1 MQMTG
6 VPPMQTPARQASV
19 CVQAL
24 PSLQAVPV
32 DLKPLSVQLPVP
44 LQVSWLTHAVPASP
58 QTVPAG
64 SSLARQVPLPL
75 EVSGVVQSVSA
86 GLPQAVPVDLN
97 PLPVPLPA
105 PLQVSWLTHAVPASP
120 QTVPAG
126 SSLARQVP
134 LPLQVSGLVH
144 SVSAG
149 LPQAVPVD
157 LKPSAGQPAL
167 LPVQFSATSQSLA
180 EARQMVVGEAKVS
193 AGQPLFTPS
202 QLSSTSQGPAEARQT
217 AVLFASAGQ
226 AALEP
231 VQVSAGSQTPADGRQ
246 TVVLDLKPLSTQMPL
261 PSQVS

>member
-1 MQMTG
+1 MH
-6 VPPMQTPARQASV
+6 SV
-19 CVQAL
+19 SAGL
-24 PSLQAVPV
+24 PQAVPAG
-32 DLKPLSVQLPVP
+32 LKPLSVQLPVP

-58 QTVPAG
+58 Q
-64 SSLARQVPLPL
+64 
-75 EVSGVVQSVSA
+75 E
-86 GLPQAVPVDLN
+86 
-97 PLPVPLPA
+97 
-105 PLQVSWLTHAVPASP
+105 
-120 QTVPAG
+120 VPAG

-149 LPQAVPVD
+149 LPQAVPAG
-157 LKPSAGQPAL
+157 LKPSAGQAAL
-167 LPVQFSATSQSLA
+167 VPVQFSATSQSLA
-180 EARQMVVGEAKVS
+180 EPRQTVVAEAKVS

-202 QLSSTSQGPAEARQT
+202 QLSATSQGPAEARQT

-261 PSQVS
+261 PSQVSWFSQAPGVPPQAVPLDLGLPLLQHWSVILPWSHLLLGLHVSVVQALPSLQSESIVQEGGSSVNFVCACEPAALAVR